1 MKALVLNVFL
11 ALTWVSLTGWMTASG
26 FVFGYLLSY
35 LLLLWLRP
43 LIGVTTYFEKLPA
56 IVSFVLFYVQE
67 MIRANLR
74 VARDVI
80 SIQRKSRPGIIAVP
94 LDLTTDLE
102 ITVLASLL
110 ALTPGTISLDVSS
123 DGRFLYVHAM
133 FVDSANA
140 LRESIK
146 NDLERRVKALFR

>member
-1 MKALVLNVFL
+1 
-11 ALTWVSLTGWMTASG
+11 MTASG
-26 FVFGYLLSY
+26 FGFGFLLGY

-43 LIGVTTYFEKLPA
+43 LIDATTYFEKLPA
-56 IVSFVLFYVQE
+56 IASFLLFYAQE
-67 MIRANLR
+67 MIRANWR

-80 SIQRKSRPGIIAVP
+80 SIQRKSRPGIVAVP

-110 ALTPGTISLDVSS
+110 ALTPGTLSLDVSS
-123 DGRFLYVHAM
+123 DGRVLYVHAM
-133 FVDSANA
+133 FVDSADV

-146 NDLERRVKALFR
+146 NDFERRVKALFR